1 MPVGGSCDSPPETG
15 YGTCRTGYS
24 FCADYGHRCLATS
37 EVCEACPAPTPA
49 PTTSLPP
56 TTSFADGNAAT
67 CASRERTWATLLFD
81 ALDADGDGTLTET
94 ELWAAGLD
102 ASGLDAATYAPCDDS
117 SSRRRLGS
125 EGEDSLTSAPDS
137 LGSPA
142 HNFVVEES
150 GRGHRRLDDAP
161 ITVTPTPAPTFAPT
175 RR

>member
-1 MPVGGSCDSPPETG
+1 MRHGGRAPPAG
-15 YGTCRTGYS
+15 VYGTTGLGLTL
-24 FCADYGHRCLATS
+24 FT
-37 EVCEACPAPTPA
+37 TPA
-49 PTTSLPP
+49 G
-56 TTSFADGNAAT
+56 ADEDLVFDNEHQAT

-117 SSRRRLGS
+117 SSRRRLDS
-125 EGEDSLTSAPDS
+125 EGKDSATSAPDS
-137 LGSPA
+137 LGSRA

-150 GRGHRRLDDAP
+150 ERGHRRLDDAP
-161 ITVTPTPAPTFAPT
+161 TTVAPTPVPTFAPT